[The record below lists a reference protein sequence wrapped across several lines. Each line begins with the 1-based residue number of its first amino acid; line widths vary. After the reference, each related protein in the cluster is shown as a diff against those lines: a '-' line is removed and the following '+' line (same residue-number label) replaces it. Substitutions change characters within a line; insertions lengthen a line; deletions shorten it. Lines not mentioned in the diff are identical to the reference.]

1 MDAKIR
7 PRTVSLARPSVGAEE
22 LAAVKDVLDSG
33 WLTQGPKV
41 AAFEKGCAERL
52 GVPHALAVTSGTT
65 ALHVAIDALG
75 IGPGDEVIVPTFTW
89 VATANAAVYCGATPV
104 FVDVEPDTY
113 NIDAAKIAAAVTPR
127 TRAII
132 PVHLFGLCADMD
144 AVRKAVPAH
153 VKIVED
159 AACAFGATYDGRQA
173 GAMGDIG
180 CFSFHPRKSITTG
193 EGGMVV
199 TRDETLARAMGE
211 LRNHGLSAADPKTRG
226 GPGPH
231 FMADVVRLGFNFR
244 MSDIQAAVGVAQLAK
259 LDRFIDDRERWAKF
273 YLEALADVPWLALPR
288 VPEGCRS
295 VWQSFVVVVK
305 PGAPKSRNA
314 IMADLAAA
322 GVATRPGTQAVT
334 DLAYYRERHGIK
346 DGQFPVATMLEA
358 QSISLPLHNEL
369 GREDY
374 EYVSEVVHSIC

>member
-1 MDAKIR
+1 MGEEEQRA
-7 PRTVSLARPSVGAEE
+7 VAE
-22 LAAVKDVLDSG
+22 VLRSG

-41 AAFEKGCAERL
+41 AEFEKGCADRL

-65 ALHVAIDALG
+65 ALHVAVDALG

-89 VATANAAVYCGATPV
+89 VATANAALYCGATPV

-113 NIDAAKIAAAVTPR
+113 NIDPAKIAAAVTPR
-127 TRAII
+127 TRAIV

-144 AVRKAVPAH
+144 AVRAAVPAR

-159 AACAFGATYDGRQA
+159 AACAFGATYKGREA

-199 TRDETLARAMGE
+199 TRDDAVARAMGE

-259 LDRFIDDRERWAKF
+259 LDRFIAERERWARF
-273 YLEALADVPWLALPR
+273 YLDALADIGWLALPR
-288 VPEGCRS
+288 VPDGCRS
-295 VWQSFVVVVK
+295 VWQSFVVVVRK
-305 PGAPKSRNA
+305 DAPMSRNA
-314 IMADLAAA
+314 VMARLADA
-322 GVATRPGTQAVT
+322 GIATRPGTQAVT
-334 DLAYYRERHGIK
+334 DLAYYRDRFGIR
-346 DGQFPVATMLEA
+346 DGQFPVASLLEA

-374 EYVSEVVHSIC
+374 EYVSEVMHGLC